1 MGAETTVSGFT
12 RQVSQFLLSRGFRA
26 RLAVLSYFCY
36 LLASRP
42 SFNFSALSL
51 FKPVAQVSLK
61 EPSTRDGEHFPN
73 FGQRKL
79 VFVSVALSTT
89 TNSLS
94 TVDS

>member
-1 MGAETTVSGFT
+1 MVVGAETTVSGFT

-51 FKPVAQVSLK
+51 FSGKM
-61 EPSTRDGEHFPN
+61 RDNSSYLIG
-73 FGQRKL
+73 L
-79 VFVSVALSTT
+79 V
-89 TNSLS
+89 
-94 TVDS
+94 

>member
-1 MGAETTVSGFT
+1 MSPCPAANTYRS
-12 RQVSQFLLSRGFRA
+12 LLDGDRVLQLIPEYGSA
-26 RLAVLSYFCY
+26 VPALEDHAVLI
-36 LLASRP
+36 
-42 SFNFSALSL
+42 SALSL

-79 VFVSVALSTT
+79 VFVSVALSTM